1 MGVSDTKETSRH
13 SLGAMAVLLALFGDA
28 CTLLSRIQAEGEA
41 DTHLWM
47 MAVGIVASCL
57 VGTAILRASSKG
69 LSRTSF
75 AALHSTALVVVAL
88 AVVLRIV
95 VGPQVSFAA
104 VYFLLAAGMIYQ
116 VVAWIV
122 LADFVVGIG
131 ASRAVALAVG
141 WSFCALNIIGVE
153 VASTTLKNLTPDFLG
168 SMALGLILMLV
179 VGCAVTAL
187 APRRTHWIRGW
198 AKNEPKKDM
207 STLEGV
213 SNNDLGEKACSVVF
227 EEARDAYEEAL
238 SLRLGTVTDQYGLSP
253 REAETLLHL
262 AHGLTLAQ
270 IAEEMFVTPGTA
282 KSHSIR
288 LYRKLGVENRQ
299 DAVAL
304 LVEPSH

>member
-1 MGVSDTKETSRH
+1 MGASGINETSRH
-13 SLGAMAVLLALFGDA
+13 AVGAMTVLLALFGDA
-28 CTLLSRIQAEGEA
+28 CTFISRIQAEGGA
-41 DTHLWM
+41 DIHLWM
-47 MAVGIVASCL
+47 MAVGIAASCL

-122 LADFVVGIG
+122 LVDLVVGIG
-131 ASRAVALAVG
+131 ASRAVALVAG

-153 VASTTLKNLTPDFLG
+153 VASTTLKNLVPDFLG
-168 SMALGLILMLV
+168 PMVIGLISMLI
-179 VGCAVTAL
+179 VGCTVTAL
-187 APRRTHWIRGW
+187 APRRTHWISGW
-198 AKNEPKKDM
+198 TKSDPATSGPM
-207 STLEGV
+207 PEGA
-213 SNNDLGEKACSVVF
+213 SCNNLGEKTCSVVF
-227 EEARDAYEEAL
+227 EEARDAYEKAL
-238 SLRLGTVTDQYGLSP
+238 ALRLGTITDQYGLSP

-262 AHGLTLAQ
+262 THGLTLAQ
-270 IAEEMFVTPGTA
+270 IAEKMFVTPGTA

-299 DAVAL
+299 EAVAL
-304 LVEPSH
+304 LVEPSR

>member
-1 MGVSDTKETSRH
+1 MGASAAKGTSRL

-28 CTLLSRIQAEGEA
+28 CTFLSRLQAEGEA
-41 DTHLWM
+41 STHLWM
-47 MAVGIVASCL
+47 VVAGIAASCL
-57 VGTAILRASSKG
+57 VGTAVLRASSKG

-75 AALHSTALVVVAL
+75 AALHSAILIVVAL
-88 AVVLRIV
+88 AVMLRIIM
-95 VGPQVSFAA
+95 GPQVSFAA

-116 VVAWIV
+116 VVAWII
-122 LADFVVGIG
+122 LANLVVEIG
-131 ASRAVALAVG
+131 APRLIALGAG

-153 VASTTLKNLTPDFLG
+153 AASATLKILASDPLG
-168 SMALGLILMLV
+168 PMVLGLILMLI

-187 APRRTHWIRGW
+187 APRRAHWIQGW
-198 AKNEPKKDM
+198 AKGEPLKDAP
-207 STLEGV
+207 TQEG
-213 SNNDLGEKACSVVF
+213 SCDNDSGGTTHDAAF

-238 SLRLGTVTDQYGLSP
+238 TLRLETVTDQYGLSP

-270 IAEEMFVTPGTA
+270 VAEEMFVTPGTA

-299 DAVAL
+299 EAVAL
-304 LVEPSH
+304 LVESPR